1 MVQGALNGNPQV
13 SHEPQAVAQPA
24 APAIVCAKCGANL
37 PPNAKFCLEC
47 GEKVA
52 PPEAEEVTCPKCGAK
67 VKPGKFC
74 LQCGAPLAPPVCP
87 KCGKPVV
94 AGAKFCP
101 ECGEKLS

>member
-1 MVQGALNGNPQV
+1 M
-13 SHEPQAVAQPA
+13 
-24 APAIVCAKCGANL
+24 

-47 GEKVA
+47 GEKMT
-52 PPEAEEVTCPKCGAK
+52 PPELEEVTCPKCGAK

-74 LQCGAPLAPPVCP
+74 LECGAPLTPPICP

-94 AGAKFCP
+94 AGAKFCL